1 MKRFKI
7 YLIVWILLVI
17 LFNLCCFVTPSEI
30 NGVSKYS
37 GGFWPCYGLVML
49 ALVLHLVFA
58 YKVFS
63 EKNREKQLQNT
74 SITVISFFELALMFI
89 VGAICVLVPAIPYWV
104 GVIAC
109 YVVLAFSIIFLLSV
123 KTVGQNAVEANKALN
138 AKTSFM
144 RELTDNAQGL
154 IGLAKT
160 EEARALVTKVY
171 EAIRYSDTVSSE
183 ELLAEETA
191 ISDGLDALKGLLKSE
206 TDFEALKD
214 KTNELLLQIE
224 QRNNRCK
231 ALKRKVS

>member
-1 MKRFKI
+1 MKRFKT

-17 LFNLCCFVTPSEI
+17 LFNLCYFVTPSVT
-30 NGVSKYS
+30 NGISKYS

-49 ALVLHLVFA
+49 AFVLHLVFA

-74 SITVISFFELALMFI
+74 SVTVISFFELALMFI
-89 VGAICVLVPAIPYWV
+89 IGAICVLVPAIPYWV

-109 YVVLAFSIIFLLSV
+109 YVVLAFSIIFLLSA
-123 KTVGQNAVEANKALN
+123 KTVGENAVAANKALN

-160 EEARALVTKVY
+160 EEARSLVTKVY

-214 KTNELLLQIE
+214 KTNKLLLQIE

-231 ALKRKVS
+231 ALKRKI